1 MPLQNDDMC
10 MSAAD
15 EAALGQAHFELAFM
29 ASSRDEAACRAV
41 PYGCSPMPQRTFTF
55 LDARC
60 QFALARVLLVVDR
73 SRANRVAQQVWADVV
88 DLAHGSELMEA
99 PWQLQGEQVL
109 VKAFE
114 LGRELW
120 QRHKPFVDAQDARLA
135 EWAANK
141 HAREEY
147 ARAVRLEYEASAPSA
162 SALLASLRAG
172 EQVELNGHSLEWDD
186 EFETLAGSNPYGIDY
201 YWGEMTEESL
211 SRWRVLMLRGDTIG
225 ASPPYA
231 EADEDDL
238 QYPSDVTP
246 EEEALFLELLAL
258 KSMSAWAL
266 LPDLEGVV
274 PADET
279 NS

>member
-1 MPLQNDDMC
+1 MPLQIDDVC
-10 MSAAD
+10 MPAAD
-15 EAALGQAHFELAFM
+15 EASLGQAHLELAFR
-29 ASSRDEAACRAV
+29 AGSRGEAACQAV
-41 PYGCSPMPQRTFTF
+41 PYSCSPMPQRTFSF

-73 SRANRVAQQVWADVV
+73 QRANRVAQQVWADVV

-99 PWQLQGEQVL
+99 PWQLQGERVL

-114 LGRELW
+114 LGRELG
-120 QRHKPFVDAQDARLA
+120 QRHKPFLEAHDAQLL
-135 EWAANK
+135 EWAATK
-141 HAREEY
+141 HAQEED
-147 ARAVRLEYEASAPSA
+147 ARAARLEYEASAPSA

-201 YWGEMTEESL
+201 YWGDMTEESL
-211 SRWRVLMLRGDTIG
+211 SRWRALMLRGETIG

-238 QYPSDVTP
+238 PDLGATP
-246 EEEALFLELLAL
+246 EEEELHLELLAL
-258 KSMSAWAL
+258 KDMAAWAL